1 MYVLIVILAVVLLSA
16 IFVLMCIFDNPSN
29 SKGESINSKGE
40 SIDWSVLQTGQEY
53 YIGRKVIGLSPRKGY
68 DKFQLINI
76 NESGLTYLDI
86 GKFEGYCFCEEDN
99 EDRTV
104 TIFRE
109 DKTVVGFV
117 PCYAFLRRY
126 IAGEGGFVHC
136 YGYLIFDQHHYDGE
150 VCIEV
155 DKKLVRFR
163 NKPFNTTDKF
173 YTPKIELKEFLKS
186 MQSESDI

>member
-16 IFVLMCIFDNPSN
+16 IFVLMCMYNNPNN
-29 SKGESINSKGE
+29 STVE

-68 DKFQLINI
+68 NKFELINI
-76 NESGLTYLDI
+76 NELGLTHSDI
-86 GKFEGYCFCEEDN
+86 GKFEGYCFCDEND
-99 EDRTV
+99 EDRRIA
-104 TIFRE
+104 IFRE
-109 DKTVVGFV
+109 DKTLLGYVSG
-117 PCYAFLRRY
+117 YAFLRRY
-126 IAGEGGFVHC
+126 IAREGGFVHC
-136 YGYLIFDQHHYDGE
+136 YGYLIFDQYNYDGE

-163 NKPFNTTDKF
+163 NKSFNTTDKF
-173 YTPKIELKEFLKS
+173 YTPKIDLKEFLKS